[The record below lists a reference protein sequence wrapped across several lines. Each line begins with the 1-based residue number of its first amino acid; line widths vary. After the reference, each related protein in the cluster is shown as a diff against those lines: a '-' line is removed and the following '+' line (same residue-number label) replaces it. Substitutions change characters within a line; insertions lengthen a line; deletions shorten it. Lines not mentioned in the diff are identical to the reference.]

1 MEAMAPRV
9 LLVPHRLHDPFGTG
23 IHRYGIELIRALA
36 ADETNVDLDY
46 AVASIDDPDVAVGPP
61 VVHIAP
67 PRRALHLAW
76 ATAGRPAIE
85 RYVGDTALVHV
96 LTPAVPVAT
105 AAPLVV
111 TIHDLLPLRF
121 PSWYPAR
128 QRWLFRRAIHQAAS
142 DAARVVVP
150 SEAVAADVVDG
161 TDIEPARITVVPE
174 GVEPIFRRPVS
185 EVDVAAVCA
194 RHGVR
199 PGRFFLFVGAV
210 SGRKNLVT
218 AMRALAA
225 FRAGGPDVPL
235 VVAGPRGRGADE
247 FDAET
252 AKLGLQSAV
261 RVTGFVSAADLP
273 VLLTA
278 ALALVHPSKYEGFGL
293 TPLEAMAAGTPVLAA
308 NTGALPEVV
317 GDAGILLP
325 PDDVDAWAKAMA
337 QVNEDED
344 LRRSMVER
352 GRTWS
357 EGFTWDTAATR
368 TAAVYRACL

>member
-1 MEAMAPRV
+1 MARV

-23 IHRYGIELIRALA
+23 IHRYGVELIRALA
-36 ADETNVDLDY
+36 ADESSADLDY
-46 AVASIDDPDVAVGPP
+46 AVASIDDPDLAIGAP

-67 PRRALHLAW
+67 PRRVLHLSW
-76 ATAGRPAIE
+76 AVLQRPVIE
-85 RYVGDTALVHV
+85 RFAGDASIVHV

-105 AAPLVV
+105 SATLVV
-111 TIHDLLPLRF
+111 TVHDLLPLRF

-128 QRWLFRRAIHQAAS
+128 QRWLFRKALRQAVA
-142 DAARVVVP
+142 DAARVIVP
-150 SEAVAADVVDG
+150 SSAVAADLADATEMESGRV
-161 TDIEPARITVVPE
+161 TVIPE
-174 GVEPIFRRPVS
+174 GVDLIFRRPVS

-194 RHGVR
+194 RHQVR
-199 PGRFFLFVGAV
+199 PGRFFLFVGAIN
-210 SGRKNLVT
+210 GRKNLVT
-218 AMRALAA
+218 ALRALAA
-225 FRAGGPDVPL
+225 FRAGGPNVPL

-252 AKLGLQSAV
+252 DRLGLQSAV

-273 VLLTA
+273 VLLAA

-308 NTGALPEVV
+308 DTGALPEVV
-317 GDAGILLP
+317 GDAGMLLP
-325 PDDVDAWAKAMA
+325 PDEVEAWSTAMGTM
-337 QVNEDED
+337 NEDDD

-357 EGFTWDTAATR
+357 ERFTWTATAKE